1 MNRDKP
7 EAAEAAPA
15 GAESVSAASGS
26 RECGII
32 CGASDMATA
41 NAPKFIGAKCP
52 TCRLSS
58 ARPMFIGR
66 AAAGNC
72 DGILPRQDFT
82 SIPPKP
88 TPCTD
93 KKGKDMARH
102 TNRFEEVRRFV
113 AGVDLA
119 GHADHYVCGPR
130 KDDGTHDIEHFGT
143 TTNELLRMAAWMKER
158 KVESAAMESTSVY
171 WIPVYDTLESAG
183 IEVVLVDTR
192 TVKMVPGR
200 KSDVKDCQWLQRLHS
215 CGLLHGAFRPPEK
228 FNAVRSVIRER
239 GNVMQMRTQAIQAAQ
254 KSLDQM
260 NIRLHHAVSDIDGV
274 TGMRILGAIV
284 GGERNPRALAKLR
297 DKRCRKSEAEIAEEL
312 TGNWRDEHLFNLKQ
326 AYRTLCFLDE
336 RIAEYDRQIRGMYAK
351 IAEAFPPVDPPPGGG
366 GKKPKDK
373 ADAKAKADLVRI
385 CGGFDMTKIGGIG
398 YDSAAAILSEL
409 GPDLSAF
416 PTERHFVSY
425 IGVAPAL
432 GKSAGKNVGTRKKHK
447 NTSRVGLILKMSAS
461 ALFRSETAL
470 GARIRCVR
478 SRTCS
483 RTAIKDVAREM
494 GKQIYRGLKYG
505 QVYVDEGE
513 QAYMDRTRERTIR
526 SMKKKI
532 SKLGISAEELGIYS
546 IAV

>member
-1 MNRDKP
+1 
-7 EAAEAAPA
+7 
-15 GAESVSAASGS
+15 
-26 RECGII
+26 
-32 CGASDMATA
+32 
-41 NAPKFIGAKCP
+41 
-52 TCRLSS
+52 
-58 ARPMFIGR
+58 
-66 AAAGNC
+66 
-72 DGILPRQDFT
+72 
-82 SIPPKP
+82 
-88 TPCTD
+88 
-93 KKGKDMARH
+93 MARH

-215 CGLLHGAFRPPEK
+215 CGLLHGAFRPPER

-284 GGERNPRALAKLR
+284 DGERNPRTLAKLR
-297 DKRCRKSEAEIAEEL
+297 DKRCRNSEAEIAEEL
-312 TGNWRDEHLFNLKQ
+312 TGNWREEHLFNLKQ

-336 RIAEYDRQIRGMYAK
+336 RIAEYDRQIRDMYAK
-351 IAEAFPPVDPPPGGG
+351 IAEAFPPADPPPGGG

-373 ADAKAKADLVRI
+373 TDAKAKADLVRI

-432 GKSAGKNVGTRKKHK
+432 GKSAGKNVSTRKKHK

-461 ALFRSETAL
+461 ALFRSESAL

-505 QVYVDEGE
+505 QAYVDEGE
-513 QAYMDRTRERTIR
+513 QAYMDRTRERTIK

-532 SKLGISAEELGIYS
+532 SKLGISAEELGIYP

>member
-1 MNRDKP
+1 MYHDKTMGT
-7 EAAEAAPA
+7 ESAPA
-15 GAESVSAASGS
+15 GAETDSVPTVP

-32 CGASDMATA
+32 CDVSVMTA
-41 NAPKFIGAKCP
+41 ADAPHSIGANCP

-58 ARPMFIGR
+58 ARPMFNGR
-66 AAAGNC
+66 AAAGIR
-72 DGILPRQDFT
+72 DGFLPRQDFT

-88 TPCTD
+88 SPCSD
-93 KKGKDMARH
+93 RKGQDMARK

-130 KDDGTHDIEHFGT
+130 KDDGTHDVEHFGT

-158 KVESAAMESTSVY
+158 RVESAAMESTSVY

-215 CGLLHGAFRPPEK
+215 CGLLHGAFRPPER

-239 GNVMQMRTQAIQAAQ
+239 GNVLQMRTQSIQAAQ
-254 KSLDQM
+254 KALDQM

-284 GGERNPRALAKLR
+284 DGERDPRVLARLR

-312 TGNWRDEHLFNLKQ
+312 TGNWREEHLFNLKQ

-336 RIAEYDRQIRGMYAK
+336 RVAEYDRQIREMYAK
-351 IAEAFPPVDPPPGGG
+351 IAEGFPPVDPPPGGG
-366 GKKPKDK
+366 KKPKDK
-373 ADAKAKADLVRI
+373 EDAKAKADLARI
-385 CGGFDMTKIGGIG
+385 CGGFDMTGIDGIG
-398 YDSAAAILSEL
+398 YDSAASILAEL

-425 IGVAPAL
+425 IGTAPSL
-432 GKSAGKNVGTRKKHK
+432 GKSAGKNVSTRRNHK
-447 NTSRVGLILKMSAS
+447 NTSRVGLTLKMSAS
-461 ALFRSETAL
+461 SLFRSESAL

-494 GKQIYRGLKYG
+494 GKRIYRGLKYG
-505 QVYVDEGE
+505 QAYVDEGE
-513 QAYMDRTRERTIR
+513 
-526 SMKKKI
+526 
-532 SKLGISAEELGIYS
+532 
-546 IAV
+546 

>member
-1 MNRDKP
+1 MDHDKTV
-7 EAAEAAPA
+7 ETESAPA
-15 GAESVSAASGS
+15 GAERDSVSTVP
-26 RECGII
+26 RECGIMRDV
-32 CGASDMATA
+32 SVMATA

-58 ARPMFIGR
+58 ARPMFNGR
-66 AAAGNC
+66 AAAENR
-72 DGILPRQDFT
+72 DGVLPRQDFT

-88 TPCTD
+88 LSCSD
-93 KKGKDMARH
+93 RKGQDMARK

-143 TTNELLRMAAWMKER
+143 TTNELKRMVAWMKAR

-171 WIPVYDTLESAG
+171 WIPVCDTLESAG

-215 CGLLHGAFRPPEK
+215 CGLLRGAFRPPEA

-239 GNVMQMRTQAIQAAQ
+239 GNVLQMRTQAIQAAQ
-254 KSLDQM
+254 KSLDQR
-260 NIRLHHAVSDIDGV
+260 NVRLHHAVSDIDGV
-274 TGMRILGAIV
+274 TGMRILGAIAD
-284 GGERNPRALAKLR
+284 GERDPRALAKLR
-297 DKRCRKSEAEIAEEL
+297 DKRCRKNEAGIAEEL
-312 TGNWRDEHLFNLKQ
+312 TGNWREEHLFNLRQ

-336 RIAEYDRQIRGMYAK
+336 RVAEYDRQIREMYAK
-351 IAEAFPPVDPPPGGG
+351 IAEAFPPADPPPDGG

-373 ADAKAKADLVRI
+373 EDAKATADLVRI

-398 YDSAAAILSEL
+398 YDSAAAILAEL

-425 IGVAPAL
+425 IGTAPSL
-432 GKSAGKNVGTRKKHK
+432 GKSAGKNVSTRKNHK
-447 NTSRVGLILKMSAS
+447 NTSRVGRILKMSAS
-461 ALFRSETAL
+461 ALFRSESSL

-494 GKQIYRGLKYG
+494 GKCIYRGIKYG
-505 QVYVDEGE
+505 QAYVDEGE
-513 QAYMDRTRERTIR
+513 QAYMSRTRERTIK

-546 IAV
+546 IAG

>member
-1 MNRDKP
+1 MDHDKP
-7 EAAEAAPA
+7 EATEAAPA
-15 GAESVSAASGS
+15 GAGSGSVASGS
-26 RECGII
+26 HECGIM
-32 CGASDMATA
+32 CGVSGMVAAD
-41 NAPKFIGAKCP
+41 APKSIGAKCP
-52 TCRLSS
+52 IERLSS

-66 AAAGNC
+66 VAAGDC
-72 DGILPRQDFT
+72 GGILPRQDFT

-88 TPCTD
+88 TPCPD
-93 KKGKDMARH
+93 EKGKDMARH

-119 GHADHYVCGPR
+119 GDADHYVCGPR
-130 KDDGTHDIEHFGT
+130 KDDGTHDVEHFGT
-143 TTNELLRMAAWMKER
+143 TTNELLRMVAWMKER

-171 WIPVYDTLESAG
+171 WIPVYDTLESSG

-215 CGLLHGAFRPPEK
+215 CGLLRGAFRPPEE
-228 FNAVRSVIRER
+228 FNAVRSVIREKA
-239 GNVMQMRTQAIQAAQ
+239 NVLAMRTQSLQAIQ
-254 KSLDQM
+254 KSMDQM

-274 TGMRILGAIV
+274 TGMKILAAIV
-284 GGERNPRALAKLR
+284 GGERNPHALAKLR
-297 DKRCRKSEAEIAEEL
+297 DRRCRKSEEKIAEEL
-312 TGNWRDEHLFNLKQ
+312 TGTWREEHLFNLKQ

-336 RIAEYDRQIRGMYAK
+336 RVAEYDRQIRDMYAK
-351 IAEAFPPVDPPPGGG
+351 IAETFPPVDPPPNG

-373 ADAKAKADLVRI
+373 EDAKAKADLVRI

-398 YDSAAAILSEL
+398 YDSAAAILAEL

-425 IGVAPAL
+425 IGTAPSL
-432 GKSAGKNVGTRKKHK
+432 GKSAGKNVSTRKNHK

-461 ALFRSETAL
+461 ALFRSESSL

-494 GKQIYRGLKYG
+494 GKRIYRGIKYG
-505 QVYVDEGE
+505 QAYVDEGE
-513 QAYMDRTRERTIR
+513 QAYMNRTRERTIK

>member
-1 MNRDKP
+1 MVHDK
-7 EAAEAAPA
+7 AMGIAAASAEAEAPCDSIA
-15 GAESVSAASGS
+15 L

-32 CGASDMATA
+32 CGVSDIAA
-41 NAPKFIGAKCP
+41 ADAPSHIGADCP
-52 TCRLSS
+52 IARLSS
-58 ARPMFIGR
+58 ARPMFNGR
-66 AAAGNC
+66 VGAG
-72 DGILPRQDFT
+72 DRDDVLPRQDFT

-88 TPCTD
+88 PPCSV
-93 KKGKDMARH
+93 KGEKDMARKS
-102 TNRFEEVRRFV
+102 NRFDEVRRHV
-113 AGVDLA
+113 AGIDLA
-119 GHADHYVCGPR
+119 GNAEHYVCGPR
-130 KDDGTHDIEHFGT
+130 KDDGTHDIERFGT
-143 TTNELLRMAAWMKER
+143 TTNELLRMVAWMKER

-215 CGLLHGAFRPPEK
+215 CGLLHGAFKPPEK

-239 GNVMQMRTQAIQAAQ
+239 GNIMQMRTQAIQAAQ

-284 GGERNPRALAKLR
+284 DGERNPRTLAKLR

-312 TGNWRDEHLFNLKQ
+312 TGNWREEHLFNLKQ

-336 RIAEYDRQIRGMYAK
+336 RIAEYDRQIRDMYAK

-432 GKSAGKNVGTRKKHK
+432 GKSAGKNVSTRKKHK

-461 ALFRSETAL
+461 ALFRSESAL

-505 QVYVDEGE
+505 QAYVD
-513 QAYMDRTRERTIR
+513 
-526 SMKKKI
+526 
-532 SKLGISAEELGIYS
+532 
-546 IAV
+546 

>member
-1 MNRDKP
+1 MDHDKTV
-7 EAAEAAPA
+7 ETESAPA
-15 GAESVSAASGS
+15 CAETDSASAAS
-26 RECGII
+26 REYGIMRDV
-32 CGASDMATA
+32 SVMTA
-41 NAPKFIGAKCP
+41 ADAPKFIGATCP

-58 ARPMFIGR
+58 ARPMFNGR
-66 AAAGNC
+66 AAVDVH
-72 DGILPRQDFT
+72 DGVLPRQDFT

-88 TPCTD
+88 SPCSK
-93 KKGKDMARH
+93 KKGQGMARN

-143 TTNELLRMAAWMKER
+143 TTNELLRMVAWMKER

-171 WIPVYDTLESAG
+171 WIPVYDMLDSSG

-200 KSDVKDCQWLQRLHS
+200 KSDIKDCQWLQRLHS
-215 CGLLHGAFRPPEK
+215 CGLLHGAFRPPEG

-239 GNVMQMRTQAIQAAQ
+239 GNVLQMRTQAIQSAQ

-284 GGERNPRALAKLR
+284 DGERNPITLAKLR
-297 DKRCRKSEAEIAEEL
+297 DKRCRKSETEIAEEL

-326 AYRTLCFLDE
+326 SYRTLCFLDE
-336 RIAEYDRQIRGMYAK
+336 RIAEYDRQIRDMYAK
-351 IAEAFPPVDPPPGGG
+351 IAETFPPTDPSPNGG

-373 ADAKAKADLVRI
+373 TDAKAKADLVRI

-416 PTERHFVSY
+416 PTEKHFVSY
-425 IGVAPAL
+425 IGLAPAL
-432 GKSAGKNVGTRKKHK
+432 GKSAGKNVSTRKKHK

-461 ALFRSETAL
+461 ALFRSESAL

-505 QVYVDEGE
+505 QAYVDEGE
-513 QAYMDRTRERTIR
+513 QAYMDRIRERTIK

-532 SKLGISAEELGIYS
+532 SKLGISAEELGIFS

>member
-1 MNRDKP
+1 
-7 EAAEAAPA
+7 
-15 GAESVSAASGS
+15 
-26 RECGII
+26 
-32 CGASDMATA
+32 
-41 NAPKFIGAKCP
+41 
-52 TCRLSS
+52 
-58 ARPMFIGR
+58 MFIGR
-66 AAAGNC
+66 AAAG
-72 DGILPRQDFT
+72 DRGGVLPRQGFT

-88 TPCTD
+88 TPCPD
-93 KKGKDMARH
+93 EKGKDMARQ

-130 KDDGTHDIEHFGT
+130 KDDGTHDVESFGT
-143 TTNELLRMAAWMKER
+143 TTNELKRMVAWMKER

-215 CGLLHGAFRPPEK
+215 CGLLRGAFRPPEE

-239 GNVMQMRTQAIQAAQ
+239 GNLFQMRTQTIQAVQ
-254 KSLDQM
+254 KALDQM
-260 NIRLHHAVSDIDGV
+260 NIRLHHAVSDIDGL
-274 TGMRILGAIV
+274 TGMKILGAIAD
-284 GGERNPRALAKLR
+284 GERRPRVLARLR
-297 DKRCRKSEAEIAEEL
+297 DKRCKKTEAEIAEEL
-312 TGNWRDEHLFNLKQ
+312 TGNWREEHLFNLRQ
-326 AYRTLCFLDE
+326 AYQTLRFLDE
-336 RIAEYDRQIRGMYAK
+336 RVAEYDLQIREMYAK
-351 IAEAFPPVDPPPGGG
+351 IAAAFPPVDPPPDGGER
-366 GKKPKDK
+366 KPKDRE
-373 ADAKAKADLVRI
+373 DAKAKADLARI
-385 CGGFDMTKIGGIG
+385 CGGFDLTRIDGIG
-398 YDSAAAILSEL
+398 YDSAAAILAEL

-432 GKSAGKNVGTRKKHK
+432 GKSAGKNVSTRKKHK
-447 NTSRVGLILKMSAS
+447 NTSRVGQILKMSAFT
-461 ALFRSETAL
+461 LFRSESSL

-483 RTAIKDVAREM
+483 KTAVKDVAREM
-494 GKQIYRGLKYG
+494 GKRIYRGLKYG
-505 QVYVDEGE
+505 QAYVDEGE
-513 QAYMDRTRERTIR
+513 QAYMNRTRERTIK

-532 SKLGISAEELGIYS
+532 SKLGISAEELGIYA